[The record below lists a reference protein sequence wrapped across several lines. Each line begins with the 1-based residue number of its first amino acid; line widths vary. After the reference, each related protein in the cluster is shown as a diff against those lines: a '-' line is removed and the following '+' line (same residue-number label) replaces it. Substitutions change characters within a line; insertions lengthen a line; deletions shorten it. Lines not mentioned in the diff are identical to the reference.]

1 MWSLALIRKEF
12 WQLLPLQIV
21 GLGLMMLYVF
31 SLCGFQPLNLSVA
44 YPTDIPFFNYTTAN
58 TIPILGGC
66 LAILLGFWQTLSE
79 SYRGTWLFLWHR
91 PVSRMH
97 VTMVKLLTGL
107 GILWGILVL
116 PMLVYAWWASIPGN
130 VPAPMLW
137 ENTAMY
143 WKSCFGLSM
152 VYLSSFLCGLRQ
164 ARWHGSRLL
173 PLIVAVAAAFTL
185 LSTEYLYTATLVLI
199 IVIDCLFLAA
209 IHYQLT
215 HEDFS

>member
-12 WQLLPLQIV
+12 WQLLPLEII
-21 GLGLMMLYVF
+21 GFGLMLLNVF
-31 SLCGFQPLNLSVA
+31 SLYGFDLMSLSVG
-44 YPTDIPFFNYTTAN
+44 PPSDIPFFNYTTDVS
-58 TIPILGGC
+58 IPLVGGF
-66 LAILLGFWQTLSE
+66 LAATLGFWQALSE

-91 PVSRMH
+91 PVSR
-97 VTMVKLLTGL
+97 TKITAVKLLTGL

-116 PMLVYAWWASIPGN
+116 PMLCYAWWASIPGN

-152 VYLSSFLCGLRQ
+152 IYLSGFLSGLRQ
-164 ARWHGSRLL
+164 ARWYGSRLL
-173 PLIVAVAAAFTL
+173 PLVVSVSAAFQL
-185 LSTEYLYTATLVLI
+185 LSTEILFNTSVVLI
-199 IVIDCLFLAA
+199 ALIDCLFLAA
-209 IHYQLT
+209 IYYQLT